1 MRGLDGLELGDD
13 FDLMTGIAIGMILF
27 RYAR

>member
-13 FDLMTGIAIGMILF
+13 FDLMTGITIGMILF